1 MNNTYWNSVIEIHSY
16 LYMELRV
23 QTIKAQFYNKLTEMW
38 SHAYPTTGVYLHG
51 TFQLAQ
57 TMKLQQINLTKTW
70 TEEKSRFGGS
80 LFALFLKPQP

>member
-1 MNNTYWNSVIEIHSY
+1 
-16 LYMELRV
+16 MELRV

-57 TMKLQQINLTKTW
+57 TMKLQQINLTKT
-70 TEEKSRFGGS
+70 
-80 LFALFLKPQP
+80 